1 MLKNLNLSA
10 LLLASA
16 LLSACGGGGGS
27 AGQTDENYKI
37 TLRAEKTTLP
47 VNVGNYPAGIGV
59 YSPFTTVLYVNATKG
74 SSPIPGGENIF
85 GCNTDYGLSSG
96 PLYYLDGDSEHED
109 DDGNPLAF
117 RSITLDA
124 NSGGASFHFHA
135 GNQAGAA
142 TITCSVTDPRSGRVE
157 RASINIS
164 VGSGAATGKAAS
176 LRVIAATPEYVS
188 QRFLG
193 TKSNPNGLINQV
205 GIQAFVLDDG
215 NQPMPDSAGAKVQA
229 RIMAG
234 TDAANGARLVS
245 GNQSGSILQLPSTG
259 GVALFSLLSG
269 EETGPIFVEFTADR
283 FDNNVANGI
292 QDPIV
297 SIDVF
302 SVIAAVTD
310 PLTLADADLGTVTKG
325 VPFTSLLAAS
335 GGLPPFTWSATG
347 LPAGLSINSSTGM
360 ISGTVSST
368 AEERDYRVTVTV
380 VDRNKIVDTALM
392 KLKVVGGLPEDFAIG
407 DCNSNTVCSLGSAPV
422 GANFTYSFVA
432 SVSDV
437 TWSFTSLP
445 SWLTSGTTSTAG
457 VLNGVPKVGNCGQQR
472 FLVTATKGAAKVTRT
487 FSITVVS
494 ASTIP
499 LGGDPLEYICP

>member
-1 MLKNLNLSA
+1 MLKYIKFVPIA
-10 LLLASA
+10 LVTALA
-16 LLSACGGGGGS
+16 ACGGGGGNP
-27 AGQTDENYKI
+27 GQTDENYAI

-47 VNVGNYPAGIGV
+47 VNVGNYPVGIGV
-59 YSPFTTVLYVNATKG
+59 YAPFTTVLYVNATKG
-74 SSPIPGGENIF
+74 GAPIPSGENVF
-85 GCNTDYGLSSG
+85 GCNTEYGLSSG
-96 PLYYLDGDSEHED
+96 PLYYLDGDDEHQD

-117 RSITLDA
+117 RSIALDA
-124 NSGGASFHFHA
+124 NSGGNSFHFHA
-135 GNQAGAA
+135 GNQAGVA
-142 TITCSVTDPRSGRVE
+142 TITCSVSDPRSGRVE
-157 RASINIS
+157 KASVNIS
-164 VGSGAATGKAAS
+164 VGAGAATGKPAS
-176 LRVIAATPEYVS
+176 LRVIAATPEYVA

-193 TKSNPNGLINQV
+193 SKSNPNGLINQV

-215 NQPMPDSAGAKVQA
+215 NQPTPDASGSKVQV

-292 QDPIV
+292 QDPI
-297 SIDVF
+297 SIIDVF
-302 SVIAAVTD
+302 PVIAAVTD

-335 GGLPPFTWSATG
+335 GGLPPLTWSATG

-368 AEERDYRVTVTV
+368 AEERDYRATVTV
-380 VDRNKIVDTALM
+380 VDRNKIVDTAVL

-407 DCNSNTVCSLGSAPV
+407 DCNSDTVCSLGSAPV

-457 VLNGVPKVGNCGQQR
+457 VLNGVPKVDNCGQQR

-499 LGGDPLEYICP
+499 PGGDPLEYTCP

>member
-1 MLKNLNLSA
+1 MSKNLKFST
-10 LLLASA
+10 LLLAA

-27 AGQTDENYKI
+27 PGQTDENYKI

-47 VNVGNYPAGIGV
+47 VNVGNYPVGIGV
-59 YSPFTTVLYVNATKG
+59 YAPFTTVLYVNATKG
-74 SSPIPGGENIF
+74 GAPIPGGENIF

-96 PLYYLDGDSEHED
+96 PLYYLDGDSEHEGE
-109 DDGNPLAF
+109 DGNPLAF

-135 GNQAGAA
+135 ANQAGTA

-157 RASINIS
+157 KASLNIS
-164 VGSGAATGKAAS
+164 VGSGAATGKPAS
-176 LRVIAATPEYVS
+176 LRVIAQTPEYVR
-188 QRFLG
+188 QGFLG
-193 TKSNPNGLINQV
+193 AKSNTSGLINQV

-215 NQPMPDSAGAKVQA
+215 NQPTPDAAGAKVQA

-234 TDAANGARLVS
+234 TDAAIGARLVS

-269 EETGPIFVEFTADR
+269 EETGPIFIEFTADR

-292 QDPIV
+292 QDPI
-297 SIDVF
+297 SIIDQF
-302 SVIAAVTD
+302 SVIAAVTA
-310 PLTLADADLGTVTKG
+310 PLSLADADLGTVTKG

-347 LPAGLSINSSTGM
+347 LPAGLSINASTGM
-360 ISGTVSST
+360 ISGTVSTT
-368 AEERDYRVTVTV
+368 AEERDYRATVTV
-380 VDRNKIVDTALM
+380 VDRNKIVDTAVLR
-392 KLKVVGGLPEDFAIG
+392 LKVVGGLPEDFAIG

-422 GANFTYSFVA
+422 GASFTYSFVA

-457 VLNGVPKVGNCGQQR
+457 VLNGVPKVANCGQHR

-494 ASTIP
+494 AATIP
-499 LGGDPLEYICP
+499 PGGDPLEFICP

>member
-1 MLKNLNLSA
+1 VAQK
-10 LLLASA
+10 
-16 LLSACGGGGGS
+16 
-27 AGQTDENYKI
+27 
-37 TLRAEKTTLP
+37 
-47 VNVGNYPAGIGV
+47 
-59 YSPFTTVLYVNATKG
+59 
-74 SSPIPGGENIF
+74 
-85 GCNTDYGLSSG
+85 
-96 PLYYLDGDSEHED
+96 
-109 DDGNPLAF
+109 
-117 RSITLDA
+117 
-124 NSGGASFHFHA
+124 
-135 GNQAGAA
+135 
-142 TITCSVTDPRSGRVE
+142 
-157 RASINIS
+157 
-164 VGSGAATGKAAS
+164 
-176 LRVIAATPEYVS
+176 
-188 QRFLG
+188 FLG
-193 TKSNPNGLINQV
+193 SKSNPNGLINQV
-205 GIQAFVLDDG
+205 GIQAFVLDDS
-215 NQPMPDSAGAKVQA
+215 NQPTPDASGAKVQV

-269 EETGPIFVEFTADR
+269 EETGPIFVEFTSDR

-292 QDPIV
+292 QDPI
-297 SIDVF
+297 SIIDVF
-302 SVIAAVTD
+302 PVIAAVTD

-335 GGLPPFTWSATG
+335 GGLPPLTWSATG

-368 AEERDYRVTVTV
+368 AEERDYRATVTV
-380 VDRNKIVDTALM
+380 VDRNKIVDTAVL

-407 DCNSNTVCSLGSAPV
+407 DCNSDTVCSLGSAPV

-457 VLNGVPKVGNCGQQR
+457 VLNGVPKVANCGQQR

-499 LGGDPLEYICP
+499 PGGDPLEYMCP

>member
-10 LLLASA
+10 LLLAST

-27 AGQTDENYKI
+27 AGQTDENYRI

-59 YSPFTTVLYVNATKG
+59 YAPFTTVLYVNATKG

-109 DDGNPLAF
+109 DDGNPLAY

-135 GNQAGAA
+135 GNQAGTA

-157 RASINIS
+157 RASINIA

-205 GIQAFVLDDG
+205 GIQALVLDDG

-380 VDRNKIVDTALM
+380 VDRNKIVDTALI

-457 VLNGVPKVGNCGQQR
+457 VLNGVPKVANCGQQR

-494 ASTIP
+494 ASSIP
-499 LGGDPLEYICP
+499 PGGDPLEYTCP